1 MKISEIDVQALIKKM
16 LAIAKNRRYAAGMN
30 GQWDDGGASDI
41 EDQIAAFKAGLAG
54 EVPKE
59 WLEEAQKIKNEA
71 DPEWAEHQRLQAKF
85 KE

>member
-16 LAIAKNRRYAAGMN
+16 LAIAETRRYAAGMN
-30 GQWDDGGASDI
+30 GQWDDGGASYI

-59 WLEEAQKIKNEA
+59 WLEEAQKIKNAA
-71 DPEWAEHQRLQAKF
+71 DPEWAEFERLKTKF
-85 KE
+85 EK